1 MQGVRSQN
9 HWPWKCVTR
18 ELMQVTSNLLRL
30 AAVSEPLSS
39 QVPFN
44 WTLNP
49 FPIMTFDAHNL
60 GPESLPY
67 FTVAAANTDVNGFI
81 ELLLLVES
89 VLCPTL
95 PLPELMSKP
104 GQPPAALPAPVS
116 HSQLCK
122 EVQMGGDACDL
133 W

>member
-1 MQGVRSQN
+1 
-9 HWPWKCVTR
+9 
-18 ELMQVTSNLLRL
+18 
-30 AAVSEPLSS
+30 
-39 QVPFN
+39 
-44 WTLNP
+44 
-49 FPIMTFDAHNL
+49 MTFDAHNL